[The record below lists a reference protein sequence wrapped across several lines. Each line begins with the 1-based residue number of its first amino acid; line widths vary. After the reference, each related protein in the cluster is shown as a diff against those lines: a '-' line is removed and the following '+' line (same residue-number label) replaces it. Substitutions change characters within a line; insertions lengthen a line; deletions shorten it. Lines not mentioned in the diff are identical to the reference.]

1 VQAQGEPLPPF
12 QVRVR
17 QGPNEYLHEFELDKF
32 TVGSDPANAVFIED
46 RFISSLHLRVSRR
59 EGGFYVR
66 DAGSTNGTYFNGA
79 RVYELVLPLNS
90 VLQLGGAELCFEP
103 VSPPGKLPVHGLIG
117 KEPAMRRLVGQLE
130 RIAPSDVTVMLLG
143 ESGTGKEVVARA
155 LHTLSPRVGQPF
167 LAVNCAALSPALVE
181 SELFGHE
188 KGAFTGADAQRPG
201 AFEAAH
207 GGTLLLDEVGELPL
221 ELQAKLLR
229 VLESGEVKR
238 VGSNRAFRV
247 DVRVVAATHRDLLT
261 EVSQGRFR
269 ADLYYRLSVLPLM
282 LPSLRERR
290 EDIRLLAEH
299 FVRRFEPREVE
310 VKFTPAAL
318 KKLKEHSWP
327 GNVRELRNVVQRA
340 LLLREGSLLDT
351 DVLTF
356 EQHPK
361 QVPGAPGRAPHKLP
375 EGMTLQQWLEQVER
389 ECVEDAL
396 RTCDNQRGKAARRL
410 GLSRTSLFER
420 MKAWGYGNEGQEA
433 R

>member
-1 VQAQGEPLPPF
+1 M
-12 QVRVR
+12 
-17 QGPNEYLHEFELDKF
+17 
-32 TVGSDPANAVFIED
+32 
-46 RFISSLHLRVSRR
+46 
-59 EGGFYVR
+59 
-66 DAGSTNGTYFNGA
+66 
-79 RVYELVLPLNS
+79 YELVLPLNS
-90 VLQLGGAELCFEP
+90 VLRLGMRSCASSRCRNRGSCPSTASSE
-103 VSPPGKLPVHGLIG
+103 
-117 KEPAMRRLVGQLE
+117 MRRLVGQLE

-188 KGAFTGADAQRPG
+188 KGAFTGADAQRQG
-201 AFEAAH
+201 AFEAAD

-238 VGSNRAFRV
+238 VGSNRSFRV

-290 EDIRLLAEH
+290 GDIPLLAEH
-299 FVRRFEPREVE
+299 FVRSFKPREVE
-310 VKFTPAAL
+310 VTFTPAAL

-340 LLLREGSLLDT
+340 LLLSESPVLDAASLN
-351 DVLTF
+351 F
-356 EQHPK
+356 EKVPEQAPK
-361 QVPGAPGRAPHKLP
+361 APGSAPSKLL
-375 EGMTLQQWLEQVER
+375 EGLTLHQMVQQWER
-389 ECVEDAL
+389 EAIEEAL
-396 RTCDNQRGKAARRL
+396 RVCNHHRGRAAKLL
-410 GLSRTSLFER
+410 GLSRSAFFER
-420 MKAWGYGNEGQEA
+420 LKAWGYGHEGEQA